1 MPPDRWFRQG
11 HPIFVHDSGLFLL
24 GAPRSHSRIWGSHE
38 AGVPVTPGVLSPLGE
53 GDFTNWGDDLW
64 LLTWTI
70 RIGYGRQD

>member
-38 AGVPVTPGVLSPLGE
+38 AGVPVTPGVLSPLG
-53 GDFTNWGDDLW
+53 GVTSL
-64 LLTWTI
+64 
-70 RIGYGRQD
+70 IGEMIYGY